1 MKMNDSDFSKMFIEM
16 YSDIKALKA
25 SSEDNQKCQEDMKK
39 DVEDLKSFKNK
50 MLAMG
55 AILSVIAGLL
65 GDWIK
70 NKFFS

>member
-25 SSEDNQKCQEDMKK
+25 SSEENQKCQENMKK
-39 DVEDLKSFKNK
+39 DIEDLKSFKNK

-55 AILSVIAGLL
+55 AGLSVIAGLL

>member
-25 SSEDNQKCQEDMKK
+25 SDEEKKCQSEDMKK
-39 DVEDLKSFKNK
+39 DIDELKTFKNR
-50 MLAMG
+50 MLTIG
-55 AILSVIAGLL
+55 AVLSIIAGLI